1 MGHQLSPED
10 RRLLQLEELKIWQD
24 FHCFC
29 EKNNLTY
36 YFTAGSLLGAV
47 RHKGFI
53 PWDDDIDIAMPR
65 KDYDRTA
72 DLWAKEPIAGYCFQ
86 NSFTEPNF
94 PYYFSKIRKHGTE
107 VYEPFFSKIN
117 MHKGIYI
124 DIFPLDPCPS
134 IESLAKLY
142 FKAMEVITSAISPQ
156 VNPDFSRVSRKW
168 YMLFLYHIFRRIP
181 HLWLIR
187 FRDDIRKIVSFFSN
201 GKRLCTVG
209 GAHGYPHEAYYAK
222 WFQHCVF
229 LSFEGKAVPA
239 PAGWNELLRNM
250 YGDYMTPPNISQR
263 QGHFQNFN
271 KETEEKK

>member
-142 FKAMEVITSAISPQ
+142 FKAMEVITSAISSQ
-156 VNPDFSRVSRKW
+156 VNPDFSCGYRKW

-181 HLWLIR
+181 HLFLSAKDFVQSAEPMVTPTRRITQSG
-187 FRDDIRKIVSFFSN
+187 FSIAYFFLLK
-201 GKRLCTVG
+201 GKRFLLQLVGMNYYAICTV
-209 GAHGYPHEAYYAK
+209 
-222 WFQHCVF
+222 
-229 LSFEGKAVPA
+229 
-239 PAGWNELLRNM
+239 
-250 YGDYMTPPNISQR
+250 TI
-263 QGHFQNFN
+263 
-271 KETEEKK
+271 